1 MIIKWKR
8 TWNNKVYTFEVNYL
22 LSGKINY
29 GDVKLPRI
37 YLEDEELQ
45 NSIKSV
51 YENAVLNKIKKNE
64 EVKKLAETVDEKTKV
79 RNHFRNVCFRKKYPT
94 IQGNIK
100 YIANYYL
107 LNELKVLDYVS
118 DDIEFIKK
126 STSLL

>member
-8 TWNNKVYTFEVNYL
+8 TWNNKIYTFEVDYML
-22 LSGKINY
+22 LGKINY
-29 GDVKLPRI
+29 GDAKLPRI

-45 NSIKSV
+45 NSIKAV
-51 YENAVLNKIKKNE
+51 YENAVLDQIKKKQE
-64 EVKKLAETVDEKTKV
+64 TKKLEEEKDEKTKV

-94 IQGNIK
+94 LQANIK

-118 DDIEFIKK
+118 DDLEFIKK
-126 STSLL
+126 SINLL